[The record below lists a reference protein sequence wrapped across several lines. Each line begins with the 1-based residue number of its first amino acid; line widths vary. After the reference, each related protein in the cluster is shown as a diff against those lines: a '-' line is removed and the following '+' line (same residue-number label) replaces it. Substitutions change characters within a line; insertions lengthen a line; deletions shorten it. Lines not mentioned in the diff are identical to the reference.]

1 MEEEIKEIKTF
12 IYKNITDVFNEYLI
26 NFKNEYLS
34 RINNKNTEIIGEID
48 MYYSTILLTL
58 TKNTQLN
65 DDNKEI
71 ISSMREETF
80 NKITNSVM
88 LFYSNI
94 SNYYTAEKFE
104 YLSLSNK
111 RNALNQFK
119 LNYSFDEFK
128 MKITENAKILK
139 NNTEK
144 MYQKEQLEFIEKI
157 ESLIET
163 GFNETITNFYYNQL
177 LPYVNKTVLEDLEY
191 ALQPEL
197 NYFIQVIDSNDNFLH
212 SIIEQNETNTISTLM
227 KNRLTKLYS
236 ELKLNITRNI
246 KPRIESIIY
255 IKIDK
260 FRREIEEKITEKFSQ
275 IISAEIKSDN
285 FKKKFQ
291 KEYMF

>member
-1 MEEEIKEIKTF
+1 MEEEIKEIKDF

-34 RINNKNTEIIGEID
+34 RIDIKNTEIIDEID

-177 LPYVNKTVLEDLEY
+177 LPYINKTV
-191 ALQPEL
+191 
-197 NYFIQVIDSNDNFLH
+197 
-212 SIIEQNETNTISTLM
+212 
-227 KNRLTKLYS
+227 
-236 ELKLNITRNI
+236 
-246 KPRIESIIY
+246 
-255 IKIDK
+255 KID
-260 FRREIEEKITEKFSQ
+260 
-275 IISAEIKSDN
+275 
-285 FKKKFQ
+285 
-291 KEYMF
+291 